1 MSDDNG
7 TIQEAIEK
15 LEEAAEALEDAIS
28 SPPATELKAKLK
40 RVLPRL
46 RDAIGSLNE
55 QYAGPHDQ
63 L

>member
-1 MSDDNG
+1 MSDDNDP
-7 TIQEAIEK
+7 IQEAIEK

-28 SPPATELKAKLK
+28 SPPGTELKAKLK
-40 RVLPRL
+40 KVLPKL

-55 QYAGPHDQ
+55 QYAGPHHQ